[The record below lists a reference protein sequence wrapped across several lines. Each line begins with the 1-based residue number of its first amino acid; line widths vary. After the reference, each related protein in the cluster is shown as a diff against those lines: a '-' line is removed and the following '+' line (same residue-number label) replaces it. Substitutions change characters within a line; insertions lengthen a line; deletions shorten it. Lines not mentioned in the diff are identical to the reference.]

1 MNVGYVESEMS
12 MGHSRGM
19 VPCKIEFES
28 GA

>member
-19 VPCKIEFES
+19 VQCKIEFES